1 MQKKENTTMAMKE
14 NTRII
19 WDYIVAHDGEDFT
32 AQNIADA
39 TGLGVKSVNG
49 SVTSF
54 QKKGLTIREEVA
66 VTGGKVKYIRLTDEG
81 RAYDPDAEP
90 VKD

>member
-1 MQKKENTTMAMKE
+1 MKE
-14 NTRII
+14 GTRAV

-39 TGLGVKSVNG
+39 LGVNVKSVNG

-54 QKKGLTIREEVA
+54 QKKGYTIREEVA
-66 VTGGKVKYIRLTDEG
+66 VTGGKVKYIRLTDDG
-81 RAYDPDAEP
+81 RAFDPDAP
-90 VKD
+90 VENN

>member
-1 MQKKENTTMAMKE
+1 MAMKE
-14 NTRII
+14 GTRLI

-39 TGLGVKSVNG
+39 LGVGVKSVNG

-66 VTGGKVKYIRLTDEG
+66 ITGGTVKYIRLTDEG
-81 RAYDPDAEP
+81 RDFNPDVP
-90 VKD
+90 VEA

>member
-1 MQKKENTTMAMKE
+1 MAMKE
-14 NTRII
+14 GTRKI
-19 WDYIVAHDGEDFT
+19 WDYIVAHDGEDLT

-39 TGLGVKSVNG
+39 LGVGVKSVNG

-54 QKKGLTIREEVA
+54 QKKGHTIREEVA

-81 RAYDPDAEP
+81 RAFDPDAEP
-90 VKD
+90 VKED

>member
-1 MQKKENTTMAMKE
+1 MKDNTK
-14 NTRII
+14 IV

-32 AQNIADA
+32 AQDIADA

-54 QKKGLTIREEVA
+54 QKKGLTERVECEVE
-66 VTGGKVKYIRLTDEG
+66 TEDGKHATVKFVKLTALGHTE
-81 RAYDPDAEP
+81 DPDTVAKKDAE
-90 VKD
+90 

>member
-1 MQKKENTTMAMKE
+1 MAMKE
-14 NTRII
+14 GTRAI
-19 WDYIVAHDGEDFT
+19 WDYIVAHDGEDMT
-32 AQNIADA
+32 AQTNADA
-39 TGLGVKSVNG
+39 LGVNVKSVNG

-54 QKKGLTIREEVA
+54 QKKGHTIREEVA

-81 RAYDPDAEP
+81 RAFDPDAEP

>member
-1 MQKKENTTMAMKE
+1 MAMKE
-14 NTRII
+14 GTRMI

-39 TGLGVKSVNG
+39 LGVGVKSVNG

-54 QKKGLTIREEVA
+54 QKKGLTVREEA
-66 VTGGKVKYIRLTDEG
+66 EIECADGTHKRVKFIRLTDEG
-81 RAYDPDAEP
+81 KAFNPDAEP
-90 VKD
+90 AK

>member
-1 MQKKENTTMAMKE
+1 MAMKE
-14 NTRII
+14 GTRTI

-32 AQNIADA
+32 AQKIADD
-39 TGLGVKSVNG
+39 LKVNVKSVNG

-54 QKKGLTIREEVA
+54 QKKGLTIREKVA
-66 VTGGKVKYIRLTDEG
+66 VTGGKVNYIRLTDEG
-81 RAYDPDAEP
+81 KAFDPDAEP

>member
-1 MQKKENTTMAMKE
+1 MAMKE
-14 NTRII
+14 GTRQI

-32 AQNIADA
+32 AQHIADA
-39 TGLGVKSVNG
+39 LGVGVKSVNG

-66 VTGGKVKYIRLTDEG
+66 ITGGTVKYIRLTDEG
-81 RAYDPDAEP
+81 RDFNPDAP
-90 VKD
+90 VEA